1 MQATSCLIYVAWL
14 YGEVC
19 REEADNK
26 TPGTEYTSLRLH
38 VSENK
43 ILHPTQ
49 TKPLSTYHKT
59 HLSCICVSL
68 CVCVAQET
76 VLLGARVDSWWT
88 KIAFRNTAFVFHL
101 LFFFFCLT
109 RNCEN
114 LFRSREW
121 QMLTPDSFGWCPPTL
136 ARLSINTLCLCMKT
150 ATPHSAKGISATLVA
165 AATSALCL
173 FRGSAACPQKCFI
186 LWLLLLRREIRTALV
201 ADAAFQN
208 DVLVPLYC
216 PDSAARFLECEAR
229 RSAFWSAIKTTRK
242 KTSATRG
249 GVEAQWTSVSNLF
262 KGNGA
267 KKDCTYLRSE
277 WCSVWIEGKAG
288 WWISDPE
295 RKTECELFC
304 NILLFC
310 FACLSCWFH
319 VLSLFIFPLRVAIT
333 SGSLE
338 TVTVTDC
345 VCNTVKYNVLD

>member
-1 MQATSCLIYVAWL
+1 MARFVARKQTIKRQGQSIHPCDCTL
-14 YGEVC
+14 VKTKFCIPPKRSPYRHITKRTYRAFVC
-19 REEADNK
+19 
-26 TPGTEYTSLRLH
+26 
-38 VSENK
+38 
-43 ILHPTQ
+43 
-49 TKPLSTYHKT
+49 
-59 HLSCICVSL
+59 L
-68 CVCVAQET
+68 CVCV
-76 VLLGARVDSWWT
+76 LRRKPCYLGHVS
-88 KIAFRNTAFVFHL
+88 TADELKLHFGTRPLFFIC
-101 LFFFFCLT
+101 FFFFCLT